1 MSDRAANEPGD
12 WRRRRQSS
20 RADGGGQ
27 DTAGAS
33 AGPGEEQEAELS
45 RTLFSFLEPMID
57 AIASFGAP
65 IVIAGIA
72 ALGSGISIVAF
83 VGSLK
88 PYGIANIIIGVA
100 LIALVALISFSSV
113 VAAFFGRTGKYG
125 VNTVIM
131 LAAFTGIVAVANFI
145 SFENHRRIDVTA
157 TNQFS
162 LANRTTQLLK
172 ELPEPVL
179 ATAFYKENIRID
191 SQSTDNDGL
200 LRQLGRKDRVKETLK
215 EFAARSSKFSFR
227 MVDPDLKPVIASSY
241 FGTLPTGFVEESVV
255 VEGQVS
261 KGRDIVEPTDAD
273 YSELEQDLVTSILV
287 ATGHEKKTVYFL
299 AGHGERGITN
309 ALGDGYSELRRGL
322 ESENYDV
329 RVLAWDPS
337 DENVRVPSEAGLR
350 SCAAGEE
357 LLPEAALVVVARPSG
372 ELPLAHAEA
381 LDLYLR
387 GSMRVPPECTA
398 QSQSEA
404 DDWVE
409 GHDGPSKWDTVPISR
424 GRVQVWPKDE
434 DPSRLLDRRES
445 GRMIFLAEPDTKDS
459 FRRFLLRWGVIVGSR
474 HIRDLDR
481 SVPGDP
487 FTLRLAA
494 FNPGAPTQ
502 IVIPKGERLQPVFMP
517 GATPLVGLP
526 EENVRFP
533 LELAGT
539 SANSYLIDDVER
551 TDPITDAGDE
561 SDPRGTFFPAVL
573 LKAVGPVGTSPPLSA
588 PPAARISSLMVFG
601 DSDFVANRFYER
613 GGGEDFFLNSA
624 NYLMGDYSLVSI
636 REKGFTFREF
646 NLNRNERKFVEWSSW
661 VMLPGLLGLIAALVW
676 WMRR

>member
-1 MSDRAANEPGD
+1 MRDRAANEPGD
-12 WRRRRQSS
+12 WRRRRRSS
-20 RADGGGQ
+20 RAASGGP
-27 DTAGAS
+27 DTAAPS
-33 AGPGEEQEAELS
+33 AEPEEEQEAELS
-45 RTLFSFLEPMID
+45 RTLFSFLEPVID
-57 AIASFGAP
+57 AIGSFGAP
-65 IVIAGIA
+65 IVIAGTIG
-72 ALGSGISIVAF
+72 LVSGISIVAF

-100 LIALVALISFSSV
+100 LIGLVTLISLSSV

-125 VNTVIM
+125 VNTIIM

-145 SFENHRRIDVTA
+145 SFENHSRIDVTA

-162 LANRTTQLLK
+162 LANRTKQLLK
-172 ELPEPVL
+172 DLPEPVL
-179 ATAFYKENIRID
+179 ATAFYKDNIRVD
-191 SQSTDNDGL
+191 SRTGDNDRFL
-200 LRQLGRKDRVKETLK
+200 LRLGRKDKVKETLK

-255 VEGQVS
+255 VEGQVT
-261 KGRDIVEPTDAD
+261 KQFDIVEPTDMD

-287 ATGHEKKTVYFL
+287 ATGREKKTVYFL
-299 AGHGERGITN
+299 VGHGERGITN
-309 ALGDGYSELRRGL
+309 TLGDGYSALRRGL
-322 ESENYDV
+322 ELENYDV
-329 RVLAWDPS
+329 RILAWEPA
-337 DENVRVPSEAGLR
+337 DENVRVPAGPGLENCSLEDR
-350 SCAAGEE
+350 DC
-357 LLPEAALVVVARPSG
+357 LPEAALVVVARPSG
-372 ELPLAHAEA
+372 DLPQAHAEA
-381 LDLYLR
+381 LDLYLQ
-387 GSMRVPPECTA
+387 GMMKDPDDPESLVP
-398 QSQSEA
+398 
-404 DDWVE
+404 
-409 GHDGPSKWDTVPISR
+409 
-424 GRVQVWPKDE
+424 
-434 DPSRLLDRRES
+434 RRES

-459 FRRFLLRWGVIVGSR
+459 FRTFLLRWGVIVGSR

-494 FNPGAPTQ
+494 FNPRAPTQ
-502 IVIPKGERLQPVFMP
+502 IVIPRGERLQPVFMP
-517 GATPLVGLP
+517 GATPLVALP

-551 TDPITDAGDE
+551 TDPITDAGDQ
-561 SDPRGTFFPAVL
+561 SDPRGTFFPALL
-573 LKAVGPVGTSPPLSA
+573 LKAVGPVGTSPPLSP

-613 GGGEDFFLNSA
+613 GGGKDLFLNSA
-624 NYLMGDYSLVSI
+624 NYLVGDFSLVSI

-661 VMLPGLLGLIAALVW
+661 VMLPGLLGLMAALVW
-676 WMRR
+676 WIRR